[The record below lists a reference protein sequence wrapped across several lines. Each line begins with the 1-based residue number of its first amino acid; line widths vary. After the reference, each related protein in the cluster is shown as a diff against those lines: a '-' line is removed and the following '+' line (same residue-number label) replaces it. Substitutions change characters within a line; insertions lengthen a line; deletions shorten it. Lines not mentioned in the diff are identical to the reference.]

1 MKLYLL
7 TLLVITSL
15 SVNAQ
20 SDLYYEN
27 YDWEKEP
34 LQKINLEN
42 FKEKDIIEFK
52 DKTVNEFVFTP
63 DDSFVEY
70 SLVHKIYWLNS
81 NDNIERFNKVYLPS
95 SSSSEVIKN
104 KARVIT
110 KEGNVIELDDSKIL
124 TSVDEE
130 TKRTLKYY
138 ALEGIEKGSF
148 VEYYYV
154 IKRYPTYTGSRVNLQ
169 SEIDKKNVSFE
180 LLSPSNL
187 VFDFKSFNGL
197 QEIKLDTTNPQKN
210 HWKLQLDEIDGL
222 QEEEQAP
229 YGAELQ
235 FLVYKIDYNKNN
247 PGNKIVSYRLGVQN
261 IYKNLY
267 LELNKKEIS
276 KLESFIKSIEG
287 MDKNEPKKS
296 IQYIENYIKRNI
308 YIAEAEREDLDD
320 ISSIIQNKVS
330 NERGI
335 MKLYLN
341 LFNFLDIDHQVVYTT
356 NRSDMRFDKDF
367 EAYNFLQEA
376 LIYFPKLK
384 MYLSPVKLESR
395 LGYPPGYLTDNYGL
409 FIKQVTLGDFTS
421 ATGSIKYIE
430 PVNYDKTNYDLVMN
444 VNFDNEDLGITYLKM
459 KRSMDGYYSIYVQPF
474 FDFMNDEQKEEI
486 TDEIIKS
493 IKPGV
498 EIVNKEVLNTES
510 NDFGNKPLIINA
522 DLKSEDFVENAGNKF
537 LFKLGEI
544 IGRQQEMYQEKK
556 RILPVE
562 NDFERS
568 YDRKIIVKIPE
579 GYRFEGLEKINMDQ
593 SFEEDNEVLFM
604 FKSEYEIVDDKLIV
618 SIKEFYN
625 KNVINVDL
633 YEKYRTVIN
642 SAANFNKVTLILQ
655 KN

>member
-593 SFEEDNEVLFM
+593 SFEEDNETLFM

-625 KNVINVDL
+625 KNMINVDL